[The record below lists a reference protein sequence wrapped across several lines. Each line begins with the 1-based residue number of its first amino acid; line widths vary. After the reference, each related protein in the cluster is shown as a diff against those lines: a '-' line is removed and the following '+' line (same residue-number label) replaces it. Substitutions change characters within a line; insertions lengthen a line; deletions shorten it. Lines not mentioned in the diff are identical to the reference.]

1 MQNRSLLIMF
11 LSLVCIL
18 IITGLHKSF
27 AQPTTFSQQA
37 LGEAMSVQADNEA
50 DLMGRPG
57 VQGVGIGAKG
67 SDPAIVILVNEENQK
82 AQLPADING
91 LPVILKKVEKFVAE
105 QINLGVS
112 GGNAILCAG
121 AISTCDDSGNPNA
134 ACLSDSDCPLGQ
146 SCEVSFSDFCDG
158 GTVGFKVCD
167 NINQGTV
174 GFLMNNHVATSG
186 CPEKCPNNA
195 PLGTD
200 IYSPGFLTS
209 CSTLGTQV
217 GTLNRF
223 VAIRL
228 DGNTLNDVDAA
239 FIQSSDE
246 QVSCT
251 IQGLGQQRNSI
262 ILPALGLD
270 VCKSGAVTGV
280 TCGEITTINLTVQ
293 IEYFRTGIPS
303 IDPCGTGNGLFRN
316 TFLYSPIPPD
326 TTNMSSGGDSGAP
339 VVSADS
345 NNAVG
350 LHFAGGGSD
359 GVAIPISSVLSSLNV
374 SLCCSTTTTTAPI
387 VCTADED
394 CEDDGIYCNG
404 DEICD
409 EDSGSCM
416 STGNPCKADETCDEQ
431 TGLCEPAGI
440 EVSTSAVGSG
450 FFLLPGFLTIQG
462 MGTNFTQFGSTVT
475 YDPPV
480 LLNYFKLVNQNA
492 QTITQFVIVM
502 PSILAAVPS
511 YPATV
516 TVTVN
521 DFSDDMVIREFL
533 F

>member
-1 MQNRSLLIMF
+1 MF

-27 AQPTTFSQQA
+27 AQPITFSQQA
-37 LGEAMSVQADNEA
+37 LGKAMTIQAANEI
-50 DLMGRPG
+50 DLMSRPG

-67 SDPAIVILVNEENQK
+67 NNPAIVILVTEENQES
-82 AQLPADING
+82 QLPTELNG
-91 LPVILKKVEKFVAE
+91 LPVIIKKVEKFVAE

-112 GGNAILCAG
+112 GGNDILCPG
-121 AISTCDDSGNPNA
+121 TVSTCDDSGNPND

-146 SCEVSFSDFCDG
+146 SCEVSFSDFCDV

-174 GFLMNNHVATSG
+174 GFLMNNHVATAG

-195 PLGTD
+195 PIGTD
-200 IYSPGFLTS
+200 IYSPGFQAG
-209 CSTLGTQV
+209 CSTLGRQV

-223 VAIRL
+223 TFIQL
-228 DGNTLNDVDAA
+228 DGITRNDVDAA

-251 IQGLGQQRNSI
+251 IDGRGQQRNVITFPSV
-262 ILPALGLD
+262 GLD

-280 TCGEITTINLTVQ
+280 TCGEISAINVTVQ
-293 IEYFRTGIPS
+293 VEYLRTGIPS
-303 IDPCGTGNGLFRN
+303 TESCGTGNGVFRN
-316 TFLYSPIPPD
+316 TFTYSPIPPD

-339 VVSADS
+339 VVSTS
-345 NNAVG
+345 NNNAVG

-359 GVAIPISSVLSSLNV
+359 GVAIPIGSVLSALNV
-374 SLCCSTTTTTAPI
+374 SLCCATTTPV
-387 VCTADED
+387 VCTTDED

-409 EDSGSCM
+409 EDSNGCV
-416 STGNPCKADETCDEQ
+416 STGNPCEEDEPCNEQ
-431 TGLCEPAGI
+431 TDSCEIPYIG
-440 EVSTSAVGSG
+440 VSTNAVGSNI
-450 FFLLPGFLTIQG
+450 FLLPGVVTIQG
-462 MGTNFTQFGSTVT
+462 MGTDFTQFRSTVT
-475 YDPPV
+475 YNPPA
-480 LLNYFKLVNQNA
+480 LFNYFKLVNQNA

-502 PSILAAVPS
+502 PSIVAAVPS

-516 TVTVN
+516 TVTV
-521 DFSDDMVIREFL
+521 DGFSDDIEIGAFL

>member
-1 MQNRSLLIMF
+1 MPKKLL
-11 LSLVCIL
+11 LSLSL
-18 IITGLHKSF
+18 IFTLSVTGSQRTF
-27 AQPTTFSQQA
+27 AQPIIFSQQA
-37 LGEAMSVQADNEA
+37 LGKAMTIQKANEI
-50 DLMGRPG
+50 DLMSRPG
-57 VQGVGIGAKG
+57 VQGVGIGAQG
-67 SDPAIVILVNEENQK
+67 SNPAIVLLVNEENQE
-82 AQLPADING
+82 AQLPTVING
-91 LPVILKKVEKFVAE
+91 LPVIIKNVEKFVAE

-112 GGNAILCAG
+112 GGNDILCSG
-121 AISTCDDSGNPNA
+121 AVSTCDDSGNPNA

-146 SCEVSFSDFCDG
+146 SCAVSFSDFCDV

-167 NINQGTV
+167 NINPGTV
-174 GFLMNNHVATSG
+174 GFLMNNHVATAG

-200 IYSPGFLTS
+200 IYSPGFQTG

-223 VAIRL
+223 AAIRL

-251 IQGLGQQRNSI
+251 IQGLGQQRNFI
-262 ILPALGLD
+262 TFPAVGLD

-293 IEYFRTGIPS
+293 VEYFRTGIPS

-339 VVSADS
+339 VITADN

-359 GVAIPISSVLSSLNV
+359 GVAIPIGSVLSALNV

-409 EDSGSCM
+409 EDSGSCV
-416 STGNPCKADETCDEQ
+416 STGNPCKEGEACDEQ
-431 TGLCEPAGI
+431 TDLCEPPGI
-440 EVSTSAVGSG
+440 EVSTNAVGSG
-450 FFLLPGFLTIQG
+450 FFLLPGVLTIKG
-462 MGTNFTQFGSTVT
+462 MGTNFRQFRSTGT

-480 LLNYFKLVNQNA
+480 LLNYFKLVNPNA

-502 PSILAAVPS
+502 PSILAVVPS

-516 TVTVN
+516 TVTVD
-521 DFSDDMVIREFL
+521 DFSDDMVIGEFL